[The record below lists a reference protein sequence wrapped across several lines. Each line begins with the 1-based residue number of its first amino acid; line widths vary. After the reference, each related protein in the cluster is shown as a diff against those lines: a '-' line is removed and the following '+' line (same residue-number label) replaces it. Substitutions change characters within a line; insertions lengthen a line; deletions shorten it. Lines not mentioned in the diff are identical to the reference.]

1 MMCAVEL
8 ENKMINSL
16 KKIVVGLVG
25 ATFLIG
31 AMAPVSAAPVLPTAQ
46 IAGSD
51 NVHQVRD
58 DRWRRHGNGNWNGH
72 RPGNRPGWNGG
83 RQVIVRAGMAI
94 IARVQAIGM
103 VTVAII
109 ITAMAIV
116 AIMMGGGT
124 LWQRLVQARL

>member
-1 MMCAVEL
+1 M
-8 ENKMINSL
+8 
-16 KKIVVGLVG
+16 
-25 ATFLIG
+25 
-31 AMAPVSAAPVLPTAQ
+31 
-46 IAGSD
+46 IAG
-51 NVHQVRD
+51 VVMVTEIGMAIVRETALA
-58 DRWRRHGNGNWNGH
+58 GMVGV
-72 RPGNRPGWNGG
+72 
-83 RQVIVRAGMAI
+83 QAIVRAGMAI